1 MNDSTTFADILA
13 RAGLSDYSGYF
24 TDPSS
29 QFGFTTQQAEQFSKF
44 FRPFDTARLEEA
56 AKEIDQRQATRTG
69 FLQSDYQSGFRGL
82 TREFGQATRQLGQDA
97 GQAGFTRAGTTA
109 RQMSNLRSQTRETM
123 EDLMLGRQRG
133 MFQIEQQAGQER
145 AALTRTLQ
153 DYLNRVY
160 GRAFDIFRLDPGT
173 PVTQG
178 GGGGTRGA
186 PGTAGGAGY
195 EDEDEDF
202 YPGGDV

>member
-1 MNDSTTFADILA
+1 MNDATTFADILD

-29 QFGFTTQQAEQFSKF
+29 QFDFTTQQAEQFSKF

-109 RQMSNLRSQTRETM
+109 RQMSNLQSQTRETM

-202 YPGGDV
+202 DPGGDV